1 MICVILVCGYWS
13 HRINIKMINL
23 GRILST
29 CFPFYFFF
37 SHILHLTSFPY
48 FLFYQYMQTYNH
60 CFPFPFH
67 SSSFALQKRAGL
79 LVISTEYGI
88 KRCHKTRHRPSFQG
102 WMRQPCRRNG
112 SKRVRDTS
120 VPLLCVPQKPQAKQQ

>member
-79 LVISTEYGI
+79 LEISTKHSITSYN
-88 KRCHKTRHRPSFQG
+88 KTRYIHPYQG
-102 WMRQPCRRNG
+102 LMRHLSRRKG
-112 SKRVRDTS
+112 ILKTGKRVRERPHS
-120 VPLLCVPQKPQAKQQ
+120 HC